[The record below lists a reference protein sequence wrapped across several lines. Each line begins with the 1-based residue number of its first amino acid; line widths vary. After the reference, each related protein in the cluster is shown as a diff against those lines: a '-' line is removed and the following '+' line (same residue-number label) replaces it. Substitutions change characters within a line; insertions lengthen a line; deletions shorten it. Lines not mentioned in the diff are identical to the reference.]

1 MKVESV
7 EDLLELIERSVY
19 HHFYS
24 ELADN
29 LPLIE
34 RCIRRFE
41 AAASELKFTRDR
53 IIRENN
59 SPVNKNSF
67 DASYCNRQKVEEI
80 LGISK
85 AKLETLIN
93 KKKVIPY
100 RDTPGGKRR
109 FSIAEILKYRDNPLN
124 D

>member
-1 MKVESV
+1 MEIESI
-7 EDLLELIERSVY
+7 EDLLEVIEKSIY
-19 HHFYS
+19 HHYYS

-41 AAASELKFTRDR
+41 AAASELKFQRDR
-53 IIRENN
+53 IIRE
-59 SPVNKNSF
+59 KNAPISKDSF
-67 DASYCNRQKVEEI
+67 DASYCNRQRVEEI

-93 KKKVIPY
+93 KKDITPY

-109 FSIAEILKYRDNPLN
+109 FSIAEVLQYRDNPLN
-124 D
+124 K